1 MPCDEAIRRGEAV
14 RDQAVAKYRL
24 SLLRRTPAL
33 LLYDLAGRE
42 TVGSRGAVA
51 MKETPHGARH
61 PRERDRIG
69 AARTS
74 IPVLIV
80 RPERAR

>member
-42 TVGSRGAVA
+42 TVGSRGGGSD
-51 MKETPHGARH
+51 EGDTTWSSTSSGA
-61 PRERDRIG
+61 
-69 AARTS
+69 
-74 IPVLIV
+74 
-80 RPERAR
+80 